1 MGLIALDTSAA
12 VPLLLQNHSSHER
25 LQRWSRGKNLA
36 LCAHSLA
43 ETYSVLTRLPGDSRF
58 TEADAVR
65 VIDGTFESILSLP
78 EAASREVHRRL
89 ASAGI
94 KGGAVYD
101 GLIALTVLENE
112 ASLASL
118 DKRAYTNY
126 FALGVTLELIP

>member
-1 MGLIALDTSAA
+1 MGVIALDTSAA

-25 LQRWSRGKNLA
+25 LERWARGKSLA

-43 ETYSVLTRLPGDSRF
+43 ETYSVLTRLPGDNRF

-65 VIDGTFESILSLP
+65 VIDRTFESVLCLS
-78 EAASREVHRRL
+78 EEASREVHHHL
-89 ASAGI
+89 ASARV

-101 GLIALTVLENE
+101 GLIALTVLENG

-118 DKRAYTNY
+118 DRRAYTNY
-126 FALGVTLELIP
+126 FALGVTLALIP

>member
-1 MGLIALDTSAA
+1 MGVVALDTSAA

-25 LQRWSRGKNLA
+25 LKHWARGKNLA

-65 VIDGTFESILSLP
+65 VIDGTFERVLSLP
-78 EAASREVHRRL
+78 EVASRDVHHRL
-89 ASAGI
+89 ADAGI

-101 GLIALTVLENE
+101 GLIALTALENE
-112 ASLASL
+112 ASLASM
-118 DKRAYTNY
+118 DKRAYANY